1 MWHGKRK
8 NKNYYHF
15 KGDTYMSKLWKQMVN
30 WMDEI
35 GELSGCHRMPE
46 RSFFYK
52 GHQFPVCARCT
63 GVSIGQF
70 AAVIFNFF
78 LDIPAA
84 ISFIFL
90 GSMGIDWLLQET
102 GIKKSNNY
110 RRLFTGILG
119 GFGLF
124 NLYCIIFKRI
134 KSRL

>member
-1 MWHGKRK
+1 ME
-8 NKNYYHF
+8 
-15 KGDTYMSKLWKQMVN
+15 N

-102 GIKKSNNY
+102 GIKKS
-110 RRLFTGILG
+110 RL
-119 GFGLF
+119 
-124 NLYCIIFKRI
+124 
-134 KSRL
+134 